1 LHLFPPQPTHRPR
14 LTRPPR
20 LTHLPGSQHQLLNA
34 PVAQF
39 TDQQF
44 VLAAAVDGVDDVELL
59 RQPAGTSELA
69 DDAAVEL
76 ELVDLAVVERLA
88 VVRVRRVEVLVRARR
103 DADRRWRGDVRNLWL
118 RVAVAVEH
126 LNPLVA
132 GVGDVDVALRIERD
146 AAQRVELADF
156 AAALSP
162 RLDEVA
168 VLVELGDARVA
179 GARRRAVGDVDV
191 AVLVPRDACG
201 AHEAVARNAR
211 SRRPGRT
218 ASAAATAGWRLASSR
233 RAAARR
239 FGRPGAP
246 GP

>member
-1 LHLFPPQPTHRPR
+1 
-14 LTRPPR
+14 
-20 LTHLPGSQHQLLNA
+20 
-34 PVAQF
+34 
-39 TDQQF
+39 
-44 VLAAAVDGVDDVELL
+44 
-59 RQPAGTSELA
+59 
-69 DDAAVEL
+69 
-76 ELVDLAVVERLA
+76 
-88 VVRVRRVEVLVRARR
+88 
-103 DADRRWRGDVRNLWL
+103 
-118 RVAVAVEH
+118 
-126 LNPLVA
+126 
-132 GVGDVDVALRIERD
+132 ERD

-218 ASAAATAGWRLASSR
+218 ASAAATAGWRLSSSR

-239 FGRPGAP
+239 FGGRSAAALPR
-246 GP
+246 GPAASRRRTDRDRFRLAAQHQQNAAVLIELDHVARSLIDHPDVVLRIDF